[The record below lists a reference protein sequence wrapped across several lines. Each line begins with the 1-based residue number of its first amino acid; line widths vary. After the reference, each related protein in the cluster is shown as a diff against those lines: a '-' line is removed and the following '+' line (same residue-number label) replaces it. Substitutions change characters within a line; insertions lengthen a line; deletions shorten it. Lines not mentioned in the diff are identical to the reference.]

1 MRTVPQCTRA
11 ATFLRQAHWH
21 WCIYYRLHAS
31 EDCSL
36 FHSGSWS
43 FTFLTINCLQVKCL
57 SQTSDL
63 DYHVSFAADCRLQAH
78 TDFMMHGLLAIFS
91 VIFKVLLSKSHKN
104 QIKGLFCDTLFHT
117 TFYFTDIQKKEF
129 FFLFVLC
136 SVPQV
141 SHAELCILNV
151 GMYSSSDPS

>member
-1 MRTVPQCTRA
+1 M
-11 ATFLRQAHWH
+11 
-21 WCIYYRLHAS
+21 
-31 EDCSL
+31 
-36 FHSGSWS
+36 
-43 FTFLTINCLQVKCL
+43 KCL

-117 TFYFTDIQKKEF
+117 TFYFTDIQKKGI